1 VPHDLPNSPSPV
13 LTASTLVYTLPP
25 LRRTLVTGG
34 AGFIGSALVRLL
46 GERGDDVRV
55 FDNLSTG
62 STTNLEGTETELVEG
77 DVRDLDALERAAAGC
92 DVVFHL
98 AAGTGVVPSI
108 EDPFADFDL
117 NARGTLS
124 ALWAARKAGA
134 ARLVFSSSNAPLG
147 AGAYP
152 ASEEK
157 PTAPLSPYGAS
168 KAAGE
173 AYCSAFHG
181 AYGFGAVAVRFSNA
195 YGPRSAHKSNVIP
208 LFIRRLLEDEELV
221 VYGDGTQT
229 RDFVFVTDLAEG
241 LVLAAETDGA
251 GGEVF
256 QLASG
261 VETSVNDLV
270 GLLGQVSG
278 REPRVRREPPRPG
291 EILRN
296 YSLVDKA
303 RERLGYAPR
312 VPLEDGLRRT
322 HEWFTTEGVAR
333 GAR

>member
-1 VPHDLPNSPSPV
+1 MPQ
-13 LTASTLVYTLPP
+13 A
-25 LRRTLVTGG
+25 LVTGG

-46 GERGDDVRV
+46 DERGYAVRV
-55 FDNLSTG
+55 YDNLSTG
-62 STTNLEGTETELVEG
+62 SADLLTGTDADLVEG
-77 DVRDLDALERAAAGC
+77 DVRDAEALERAAARA

-98 AAGTGVVPSI
+98 AAGTGVIPSI

-117 NARGTLS
+117 NARGTLT
-124 ALWAARKAGA
+124 ALWAAQRAGA
-134 ARLVFSSSNAPLG
+134 GRFVFSSSNAPLG

-157 PTAPLSPYGAS
+157 PTAPLSPYGAG

-181 AYGFGAVAVRFSNA
+181 AYGLAAVAVRFSNA
-195 YGPRSAHKSNVIP
+195 FGPRSAHKGNVIP
-208 LFIRRLLEDEELV
+208 LFIRRLLEGEELV

-229 RDFVFVTDLAEG
+229 RDFVFVTDLAAG
-241 LVLAAETDGA
+241 LLLAAETDGV

-261 VETSVNDLV
+261 VETSLNDLIA
-270 GLLGQVSG
+270 LLEAVSG
-278 REPRVRREPPRPG
+278 RTPKVRHEPPRPG

-296 YSLVDKA
+296 YSLIDKA
-303 RERLGYAPR
+303 RERLGYAPA
-312 VPLEDGLRRT
+312 VPLEEGLRRT
-322 HEWFTTEGVAR
+322 YEWFSSLRPVAA
-333 GAR
+333 G

>member
-1 VPHDLPNSPSPV
+1 M
-13 LTASTLVYTLPP
+13 
-25 LRRTLVTGG
+25 RRVLVTGG

-46 GERGDDVRV
+46 VERGDAVRV
-55 FDNLSTG
+55 YDNLSTG
-62 STTNLEGTETELVEG
+62 SAELIDGTGAELVQG
-77 DVRDLDALERAAAGC
+77 DVRDVEALERAAEGN

-98 AAGTGVVPSI
+98 AAGTGVLPSI

-117 NARGTLS
+117 NARGTLA
-124 ALWAARKAGA
+124 ALWAARSVGAG
-134 ARLVFSSSNAPLG
+134 RFVFSSSNAPLG

-157 PTAPLSPYGAS
+157 PVAPLSPYGAG

-181 AYGFGAVAVRFSNA
+181 AYGLDAVAVRFSNA
-195 YGPRSAHKSNVIP
+195 YGPRSAHKGNVIP
-208 LFIRRLLEDEELV
+208 LFLKRLLAGQELV

-229 RDFVFVTDLAEG
+229 RDFVFVEDLAAGLLLASTVEG
-241 LVLAAETDGA
+241 I

-261 VETSVNDLV
+261 VETSLNDLV
-270 GLLGQVSG
+270 ALLAEVTG
-278 REPRVRREPPRPG
+278 REPAVRQEPARPG

-296 YSLVDKA
+296 YSLVAKA
-303 RERLGYAPR
+303 RERLDYAPATELR
-312 VPLEDGLRRT
+312 EGLRRT
-322 HEWFTTEGVAR
+322 YEWFSAASAAAVKS
-333 GAR
+333 

>member
-1 VPHDLPNSPSPV
+1 M
-13 LTASTLVYTLPP
+13 
-25 LRRTLVTGG
+25 RRALVTGG

-46 GERGDDVRV
+46 GERGYATRV

-62 STTNLEGTETELVEG
+62 STANLAGTEAELVEG
-77 DVRDLDALERAAAGC
+77 DVRDVDALTRAAERC
-92 DVVFHL
+92 EVVFHL

-134 ARLVFSSSNAPLG
+134 VRLVFSSSNAPLG

-152 ASEEK
+152 ASEDK

-168 KAAGE
+168 KATGE

-181 AYGFGAVAVRFSNA
+181 AYGFDAIAVRFSNA
-195 YGPRSAHKSNVIP
+195 YGQRSAHKSNVIP
-208 LFIRRLLEDEELV
+208 LFIRRLLADEELV
-221 VYGDGTQT
+221 VYGDGMQT
-229 RDFVFVTDLAEG
+229 RDFVFVTDLADG
-241 LVLAAETDGA
+241 LLRAAETPGV

-261 VETSVNDLV
+261 IETSVNDLV
-270 GLLGQVSG
+270 ERLAEVSG
-278 REPRVRREPPRPG
+278 RQPRIRREPPRPG

-296 YSLVDKA
+296 YSLVEKA
-303 RERLGYAPR
+303 RDRLGYSPG
-312 VPLEDGLRRT
+312 VLLEDGLRLT
-322 HEWFTTEGVAR
+322 YEWFTTTGAAR
-333 GAR
+333 AGR

>member
-1 VPHDLPNSPSPV
+1 MRFERSSGTPV
-13 LTASTLVYTLPP
+13 DSGASV
-25 LRRTLVTGG
+25 RRAFVTGG

-46 GERGDDVRV
+46 AERGYGVRV

-62 STTNLEGTETELVEG
+62 TPANLEGTDAELVEG
-77 DVRDLDALERAAAGC
+77 DVRDVAALERAAAGS

-98 AAGTGVVPSI
+98 AAGAGVVPSI

-117 NARGTLS
+117 NARGTLA
-124 ALWAARKAGA
+124 ALWAARSADA
-134 ARLVFSSSNAPLG
+134 SRLVFSSSNAPLG

-152 ASEEK
+152 ASEDK

-181 AYGFGAVAVRFSNA
+181 AYGFDAVAVRFSNA

-208 LFIRRLLEDEELV
+208 LFIRRLLAGEELV
-221 VYGDGTQT
+221 VYGDGSQT
-229 RDFVFVTDLAEG
+229 RDFVFVS
-241 LVLAAETDGA
+241 VQAAESEGV

-270 GLLGQVSG
+270 SLLADVSG
-278 REPRVRREPPRPG
+278 REPDVRREPPRSG

-303 RERLGYAPR
+303 RERLGYSPVVR
-312 VPLEDGLRRT
+312 LEDGLRRT
-322 HEWFTTEGVAR
+322 YEWFEALVVQS
-333 GAR
+333 

>member
-1 VPHDLPNSPSPV
+1 VGR
-13 LTASTLVYTLPP
+13 YTPP
-25 LRRTLVTGG
+25 PMRRVLVTGG

-46 GERGDDVRV
+46 AEHGHDVRV
-55 FDNLSTG
+55 YDDLSTG
-62 STTNLEGTETELVEG
+62 STKNLEGTAADLVRG
-77 DVRDLDALERAAAGC
+77 DVRDVDSLARAARGC
-92 DVVFHL
+92 EVVFHL

-108 EDPFADFDL
+108 ENPFADFDL
-117 NARGTLS
+117 NARGTLA
-124 ALWAARKAGA
+124 ALWAAREAGA
-134 ARLVFSSSNAPLG
+134 TRFVFSSSNAPLG

-157 PTAPLSPYGAS
+157 PVAPLSPYGAS
-168 KAAGE
+168 KATGE

-181 AYGFGAVAVRFSNA
+181 AYGIDALAVRFSNA

-208 LFIRRLLEDEELV
+208 LFIRRLLEGRELI

-241 LVLAAETDGA
+241 LLRASEAEGI

-261 VETSVNDLV
+261 VETSVNELV
-270 GLLGQVSG
+270 SLLGEITG
-278 REPRVRREPPRPG
+278 RDPVVRREPPRAG

-296 YSLVDKA
+296 YSLIEKA
-303 RERLGYAPR
+303 QKRLGYTSS
-312 VPLEDGLRRT
+312 VPLAEGLQRT
-322 HEWFTTEGVAR
+322 YEWFRGPAVAAA
-333 GAR
+333 G